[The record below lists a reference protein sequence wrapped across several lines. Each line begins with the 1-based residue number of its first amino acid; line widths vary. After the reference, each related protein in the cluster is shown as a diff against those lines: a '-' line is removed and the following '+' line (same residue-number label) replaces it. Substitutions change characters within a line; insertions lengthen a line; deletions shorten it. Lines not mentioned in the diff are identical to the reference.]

1 MRLLMT
7 IEGVAAAVVAAI
19 GSVMAMFTTTGT
31 TIAVI
36 GIVGM
41 FLHALYLA
49 SREL

>member
-1 MRLLMT
+1 MRSLMA

-19 GSVMAMFTTTGT
+19 GSVMAMFTATGT
-31 TIAVI
+31 TIATV